1 VEPARARS
9 AAGAAASARPARLA
23 ADQKLDA
30 GGAPALEQHAC
41 RERIRHDPEIGTPSR
56 GLEIRGGRRRAHAVA
71 GRGLV
76 EARTLLGRAVKIVVV
91 RIAAL
96 LRRLAEGFRQRV
108 TVTHV
113 GDAERAARAM
123 EGVGAA
129 LVVLR
134 LAEIGQH
141 VLVAPA
147 KVAELPPVVEIRRLA
162 ADVDQPVDGAGAA
175 QHLAARRDHLPIV
188 AVRLR
193 LGGVAPVESPVGE
206 QPAVAHRNV

>member
-1 VEPARARS
+1 
-9 AAGAAASARPARLA
+9 
-23 ADQKLDA
+23 
-30 GGAPALEQHAC
+30 
-41 RERIRHDPEIGTPSR
+41 
-56 GLEIRGGRRRAHAVA
+56 
-71 GRGLV
+71 GLV
-76 EARTLLGRAVKIVVV
+76 ETRTLLGRAVEIVVA

-108 TVTHV
+108 AVTHV

-123 EGVGAA
+123 EGAGAA

-147 KVAELPPVVEIRRLA
+147 DVAALPPLVEIRRLA
-162 ADVDQPVDGAGAA
+162 ADVDQSVDGAGAA

-188 AVRLR
+188 AMRLR
-193 LGGVAPVESPVGE
+193 LGGLAPPESPGGHH
-206 QPAVAHRNV
+206 PT